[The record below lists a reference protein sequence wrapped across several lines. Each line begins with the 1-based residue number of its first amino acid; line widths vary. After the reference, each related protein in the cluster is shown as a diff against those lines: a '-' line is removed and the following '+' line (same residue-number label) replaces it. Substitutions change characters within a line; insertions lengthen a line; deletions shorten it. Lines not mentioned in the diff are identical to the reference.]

1 MATSFVAS
9 AVTTAV
15 TSAVTNAMTQPGGG
29 ASSMPF
35 NRIQGFGSEDLQR
48 EEDEASGYMGAGIR
62 AATSIG
68 SYGYGIF

>member
-1 MATSFVAS
+1 
-9 AVTTAV
+9 
-15 TSAVTNAMTQPGGG
+15 
-29 ASSMPF
+29 MPF